1 MFGVSFQ
8 NWDWIYVAVPVL
20 LVMVG
25 VRFWRRH
32 FWGHSL
38 VEQLDEEIGGPNP
51 VWRFPT
57 MLEAGAVG
65 FLLVALLGPV
75 YPFTLNHI
83 ERGGLQIM
91 FVLDLSQSMEESIPG
106 AAAPPSSKSNIV
118 VPPRNPADSSPL
130 SVGNMMAT
138 PGSKME
144 AIKKSALDFIEK
156 RPGDAIGLVVF
167 SNNGYL
173 VSPATFDHESLT
185 QYMMMT
191 GTQTLVNEGFTAIGE
206 GLGTANRFFE
216 QQKEKT
222 HRRAKGQV
230 IVLLTDGDNNY
241 GRDPMTEIERAKS
254 EGTRIYML
262 GVALQPGASQ
272 QIAAGL
278 PSTGG
283 KYYDVRRANHL
294 EEALG
299 DINNIEKGVFYTLQL
314 KKDEPAYF
322 VFVYLSLICLALR
335 LFLHAFPHFVEI
347 S

>member
-1 MFGVSFQ
+1 MTFQ
-8 NWDWIYVAVPVL
+8 NLEWLYYAIPIL
-20 LVMVG
+20 LLMVV

-32 FWGHSL
+32 FWGHSM
-38 VEQLDEEIGGPNP
+38 VELLEEELGGPNP
-51 VWRFPT
+51 VWRFPKF
-57 MLEAGAVG
+57 LEAAAVG

-75 YPFTLNHI
+75 YPFSLNRI

-91 FVLDLSQSMEESIPG
+91 FVLDLSQSMEEALQG
-106 AAAPPSSKSNIV
+106 ATAPPPAGNSPRIVAAPAPGTGPDAIIAS
-118 VPPRNPADSSPL
+118 
-130 SVGNMMAT
+130 GNMLAT

-144 AIKKSALDFIEK
+144 AIKKSALEFVTK
-156 RPGDAIGLVVF
+156 RPGDAVGLVVF

-173 VSPATFDHESLT
+173 VSPATFDHESLN
-185 QYMMMT
+185 QYLLMT
-191 GTQTLVNEGFTAIGE
+191 GTHTLVNEGFTAIGE

-222 HRRAKGQV
+222 RRRSRGQV

-254 EGTRIYML
+254 DGTRIYMI

-272 QIAAGL
+272 QIAGGV

-294 EEALG
+294 EEALS
-299 DINNIEKGVFYTLQL
+299 DINDVEKGVFYTLALTKNQ
-314 KKDEPAYF
+314 PAYF
-322 VFVYLSLICLALR
+322 IFVLISLACLALR
-335 LFLHAFPHFVEI
+335 LILQAFPQFVEF

>member
-1 MFGVSFQ
+1 MSFQ
-8 NWDWIYVAVPVL
+8 NLDWLYIAIPIL
-20 LVMVG
+20 IVMFI

-38 VEQLDEEIGGPNP
+38 VEQLDDEIGGPNP
-51 VWRFPT
+51 IWRMPK
-57 MLEAGAVG
+57 MLEAGALG

-75 YPFTLNHI
+75 YPFSLNRI
-83 ERGGLQIM
+83 QRGGLEIM

-106 AAAPPSSKSNIV
+106 ATPPPASKTGSIVVAPPTQDNEL
-118 VPPRNPADSSPL
+118 L
-130 SVGNMMAT
+130 SVANMLAT

-144 AIKKSALDFIEK
+144 AVKKSALAFIDK

-185 QYMMMT
+185 QYLLMT
-191 GTQTLVNEGFTAIGE
+191 GTHTLVNEGFTAIGE

-230 IVLLTDGDNNY
+230 ILLLTDGDNNY

-254 EGTRIYML
+254 EGTRIYMMGL
-262 GVALQPGASQ
+262 ALEPGASQ
-272 QIAAGL
+272 QIAAGV

-283 KYYDVRRANHL
+283 KFYDVRRASHL
-294 EEALG
+294 EEALA
-299 DINNIEKGVFYTLQL
+299 DINNIEKGVFYTLAL
-314 KKDEPAYF
+314 KKNEPAYF
-322 VFVYLSLICLALR
+322 IFVLLSLACLALR
-335 LFLHAFPHFVEI
+335 LILHAFPQFVEL